1 MEQLQSAEKERQ
13 ILAVV
18 HDLCGQPIFCWSI
31 EKGETG
37 KAVVE
42 QGFSHPCEADGK
54 LRSQLEQSMANRAMP
69 LLFFENEFV
78 YYGVMRWE
86 DGYACLGPAVRASVT
101 SSFEAQYSAMHGI
114 KPVLPLRQCS
124 TGTMT
129 KILALLAC
137 VSLERAV
144 SYDEITLCGPG
155 YAIDSWYH
163 EGELEKYQLAQSEN
177 ERGHNSGIDFEAEL
191 IEIVRRG
198 DIDAVKHL
206 MVGQMPD
213 MSKVSSV
220 AESQQ
225 RQAEYLTVS
234 LLTLLTRAAIE
245 GGVNSEKAHEMGDVF
260 LRQLEA
266 ASLKGEAF
274 TMIGYRAMY
283 DFTALVR
290 QTREQKQKQSTIIEA
305 CKDYIAKHLRK
316 ELEVSEIA
324 PAIGVSRTHLAHK
337 FKEVEGIT
345 VQQYIQRERCR
356 HAANLL
362 QYSDYPISIIAEY
375 MCFSSQSYFGSC
387 FKQWYGMTPNEY
399 RLQNQ
404 KL

>member
-1 MEQLQSAEKERQ
+1 MEQVQLAEKERQ

-18 HDLCGQPIFCWSI
+18 RDLCSQPIFCWST
-31 EKGETG
+31 EKADTS
-37 KAVVE
+37 KTAVH
-42 QGFSHPCEADGK
+42 QGFSHPCEVDGK
-54 LRSQLEQSMANRAMP
+54 LCSQLEQSMANRSTP
-69 LLFFENEFV
+69 VLFFENEFV
-78 YYGVMRWE
+78 YYGVMRWA
-86 DGYACLGPAVRASVT
+86 DGYACLGPAVRTSVT
-101 SSFEAQYSAMHGI
+101 KSFEAQYSAGHGV
-114 KPVLPLRQCS
+114 KPALPLAQCD

-129 KILALLAC
+129 KVLALLAC

-191 IEIVRRG
+191 IEIIRRG
-198 DIDAVKHL
+198 DTDAVKNL
-206 MVGQMPD
+206 LVGQMPD
-213 MSKVSSV
+213 MNKVSSV
-220 AESQQ
+220 AKSQQ

-234 LLTLLTRAAIE
+234 LVTLLTRAAIE

-260 LRQLEA
+260 LRQLET

-290 QTREQKQKQSTIIEA
+290 QIREQKQKQSTIIEA

-345 VQQYIQRERCR
+345 VQQFIQRERCR